1 MIDDKPNAPL
11 NLELSLE
18 SLFEDDDL
26 PDEIPDDP
34 FALNRGLSEAIAAD
48 PEERDD
54 DGYDPFE
61 AERANTPEINEGDYL
76 DPAVHAIFV
85 RLKKHVREACNVNT
99 KRDPRVR
106 ALEWIFVPSTR
117 DSMSLEFNPI
127 CIALGGR
134 PSLVRAR
141 AQHQLWKANI
151 LLTDPLPFLSATMPE
166 SIMSEISAQI
176 GPGLPESLARETWFW
191 PSIPTMELR
200 AKFPKSTNQQY
211 QTALESLMAAG
222 YMAISAGRVYF
233 ITRNP
238 TIMSKAARNRFS
250 FAGAVYGD

>member
-1 MIDDKPNAPL
+1 MIDEKANAPL
-11 NLELSLE
+11 NLELNLE

-26 PDEIPDDP
+26 PDEIPEDP
-34 FALNRGLSEAIAAD
+34 FALNFGLSEAMASD
-48 PEERDD
+48 LDDQDD

-61 AERANTPEINEGDYL
+61 AERSSTPEINEGDYL

-85 RLKKHVREACNVNT
+85 RLKKHVRDACNVNA
-99 KRDPRVR
+99 KREPRTR

-117 DSMSLEFNPI
+117 DSMSLEFNPV

-134 PSLVRAR
+134 PSLIRAR

-151 LLTDPLPFLSATMPE
+151 LLTEPLPFLSATMPE

-176 GPGLPESLARETWFW
+176 GPGLPEGLARETWFW

-200 AKFPKSTNQQY
+200 AKFPKASNQQY
-211 QTALESLMAAG
+211 QTSLESLMAAG
-222 YMAISAGRVYF
+222 YVAISAGRVYF